1 MTIEE
6 FIKKISAELE
16 DTPVDLL
23 TPDTNYKE
31 LDEWGSLASLSIISM
46 IEEEY
51 GKLITGADVRAKNSI
66 KELYEFVESL

>member
-6 FIKKISAELE
+6 FIKKIAAELE
-16 DTPVDLL
+16 DTPADQL
-23 TPDTNYKE
+23 TPETNYKD

-51 GKLITGADVRAKNSI
+51 GKLITGADVRARNSI
-66 KELYEFVESL
+66 KELYDFVESL

>member
-16 DTPVDLL
+16 DTPADLL
-23 TPDTNYKE
+23 TADTNYKE

-51 GKLITGADVRAKNSI
+51 GKLITGADVRARNSI
-66 KELYEFVESL
+66 KELYDFVESL

>member
-6 FIKKISAELE
+6 FIKKISADLE
-16 DTPVDLL
+16 DTPADLL

-51 GKLITGADVRAKNSI
+51 GKLITGADVRARNSI
-66 KELYEFVESL
+66 KELYDFVESL

>member
-16 DTPVDLL
+16 DTPVELL

-51 GKLITGADVRAKNSI
+51 GKLITGADVRARNSI
-66 KELYEFVESL
+66 KELYDFVESL